1 MSTDFV
7 KKSFRLVGGV
17 TVLAV
22 TLCLVCPEPAHAGYL
37 DPGSG
42 STLVQGIIAA
52 IAACK
57 RFWQR
62 LTGIFRG
69 KKD

>member
-1 MSTDFV
+1 MYSESI
-7 KKSFRLVGGV
+7 KKRSRYVACA
-17 TVLAV
+17 TALAV
-22 TLCLVCPEPAHAGYL
+22 TFCLVCPEPAHAGYL

-62 LTGIFRG
+62 ITGIFRA
-69 KKD
+69 KRD